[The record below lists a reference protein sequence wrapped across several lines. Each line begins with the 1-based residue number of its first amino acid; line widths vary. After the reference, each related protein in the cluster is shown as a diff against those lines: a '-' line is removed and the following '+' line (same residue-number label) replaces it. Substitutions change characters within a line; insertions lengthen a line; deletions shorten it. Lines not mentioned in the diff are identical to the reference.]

1 MQQHSAPLT
10 QHNAGLKG
18 QILSCNSTRQK
29 FGANACQRRYM
40 LVQKNLLVNNANNNR
55 QGYIPEGMLVSNFEG
70 ALPKAELGHNIKEY
84 KR

>member
-1 MQQHSAPLT
+1 MQFLITTETDDFFTLSFSDHLT
-10 QHNAGLKG
+10 SSIN
-18 QILSCNSTRQK
+18 
-29 FGANACQRRYM
+29 